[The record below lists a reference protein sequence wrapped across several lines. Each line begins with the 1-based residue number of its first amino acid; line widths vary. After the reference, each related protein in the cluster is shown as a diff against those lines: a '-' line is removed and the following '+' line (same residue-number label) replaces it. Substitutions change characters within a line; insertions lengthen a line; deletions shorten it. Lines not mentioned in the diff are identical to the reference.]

1 MRLNIILIV
10 KCGDKAES
18 LQEQAAASFC
28 IAISLNTINTSM
40 RFSNKVTA
48 NEHELPKLE
57 ILYLSARDYR
67 LTF

>member
-1 MRLNIILIV
+1 MRLNIFLIV

-18 LQEQAAASFC
+18 LQEQAAASSC
-28 IAISLNTINTSM
+28 DAISHNTINSTM

-57 ILYLSARDYR
+57 ILYLSVRDHR
-67 LTF
+67 LAF